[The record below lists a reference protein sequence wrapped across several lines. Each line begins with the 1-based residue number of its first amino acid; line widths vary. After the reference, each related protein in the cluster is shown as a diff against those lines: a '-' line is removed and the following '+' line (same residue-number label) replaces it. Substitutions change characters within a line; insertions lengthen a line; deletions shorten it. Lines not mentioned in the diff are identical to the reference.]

1 MSPFVILDLAAGVAT
16 LQQRIA
22 QRVAAGSD
30 ASDADLGGAP
40 GGSCVATSRSLGAE
54 QPSVIGYDAEA
65 RCPQANQPDAWRALR
80 ERLDPARPSNP

>member
-1 MSPFVILDLAAGVAT
+1 MILDFAASVAT

-30 ASDADLGGAP
+30 ASDADLAVLRWQLRRDEP
-40 GGSCVATSRSLGAE
+40 LVGAE

-65 RCPQANQPDAWRALR
+65 RLPQANQPDAWQAVR
-80 ERLDPARPSNP
+80 ERLDSARPANP